1 MCRVID
7 ITPEGEYI
15 VAGGF
20 RYAVWRVIRRV
31 TNEITFINKYL
42 NLKYKTLKTK
52 INGLLQ

>member
-1 MCRVID
+1 MRRVID

-20 RYAVWRVIRRV
+20 RYAVWRVIRRI
-31 TNEITFINKYL
+31 TNKTYFIDKYL